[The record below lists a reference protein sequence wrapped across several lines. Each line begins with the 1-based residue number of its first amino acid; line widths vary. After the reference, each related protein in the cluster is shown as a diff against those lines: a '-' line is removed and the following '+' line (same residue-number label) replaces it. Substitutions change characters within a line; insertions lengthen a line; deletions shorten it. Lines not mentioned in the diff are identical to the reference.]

1 MALNPIAFTERVVDD
16 FLHYQLTTYPLA
28 DPDLY
33 VQLRALL
40 ELEETRKTPLRKGPF
55 VSLSRPFKPGA
66 TVAELVADGVFH
78 PQMQAVVP
86 YDQLRKHQEKAIR
99 AVQAGRTTLVST
111 GTGSGKTEAFL
122 YPIISRCLELQDAGA
137 PPGVL
142 AVIVYP
148 MNALAEDQLDRLRGL
163 LAGRGI
169 SFGMYIGKTPDEES
183 QVRGERMPAGTTN
196 AAYHERLRQIRE
208 TGQALALLPP
218 EEKASRKTMR
228 ADGGQPRILLTNVKQ
243 LELLLTRG
251 KDVGIF
257 AGAPLEFL
265 VFDEAHTFRGA
276 QGAETA
282 CLVRR
287 LRTFCGREA
296 HQVRHV
302 ATSATLADPE
312 GSIEPAKDFAR
323 RFFGVDAE
331 QVEVVREIY
340 DELRWNERRHVP
352 DGPPADAHAV
362 LAALLKAVDAPDHEV
377 AEAISAQLVALG
389 GARLRREGWQAS
401 LASQLAGNELVYQLA
416 CALNKPRALAELPDL
431 LAEKLGRPVPE
442 AEILAWL
449 ALGAACGRGGHDP
462 LLRPVVHSFVRGVGG
477 AVVTFSG
484 PVAAARLWLSGED
497 ADAELDEDFWRFPL
511 ITCTTCGQH
520 YYLTWVK
527 DFSLK
532 ARVKAGPGGGD
543 RVGTTRVWEHLPEET
558 GGTRVIFVDRLVVR
572 PDEDEDAE
580 EVDEDGDVLPPA
592 DHELDHPRLYP
603 LYVCSHCGSLQ
614 EERTAACAACNV
626 QNVQVPVQAV
636 RTKEDLPGLLHS
648 CVACQALGKRPRGG
662 SYREP
667 ARPVRAVS
675 VSDVHVLAQSMV
687 HLSERPRLLVFAD
700 NRQDAAFQA
709 GWMRDHARRFR
720 LRALVAQQIEVGA
733 ATIGDVVYALDDL
746 LDKDREL
753 SRALLPEVWQV
764 VPFDESGT
772 KHREERLYFLRIQVL
787 RELATGVKQRL
798 GLEPWGR
805 LKVGYRGVTTD
816 LPLVPKWA
824 GKLGV
829 TEDALAEGIA
839 ALLDHLRRIRVLHD
853 AATAL
858 FEKMWNSGDKEVQY
872 GYLPTFTGGPRGVKL
887 SRGPSDVP
895 ARVTQWIGSRPTQ
908 VWNAVAGWGVP
919 EREIESF
926 LKELW
931 DGLCKQKV
939 LVPVTLSGWG
949 KQLKGSAGTYQID
962 SSKLTLSPHSG
973 RYRCEKCR
981 RTTIRQGPTGLCM
994 AWRCGGRLVREEEP
1008 KDDFDLRVLDGN
1020 YSMLRVAEHSAQVPN
1035 EGRERIEKQFKGE
1048 GEQLNVLVCTPTLE
1062 LGVDIGTLDA
1072 VLMRNVPPT
1081 AANYW
1086 QRAGRAGRR
1095 HRMAVDLTYA
1105 QATGFDQAYFREPLK
1120 LLSDQ
1125 VEPPRFNL
1133 KNEVMIRKH
1142 VHATVLTALHGVA
1155 RRSDRET
1162 RETIEDTLGRCF
1174 PPTLRNYL
1182 FTPGGDVLAEVRDV
1196 YELGSI
1202 IAAHR
1207 GPVLAAVKRAFTQA
1221 WPEEDAAAVAEALL
1235 DRLVAEMP
1243 ASLQA
1248 VLRRFKRR
1256 LDWALGELQ
1265 RLGAV
1270 KLKKGDL
1277 DPEDKAH
1284 ERRCEKVIARLK
1296 GTYSSTRRKAQGGPD
1311 DSDTMG
1317 ALAREGFLPGYGLES
1332 GSIIGTAEPPRM
1344 TQGLDD
1350 FDLPRPP
1357 ALALREYVPGNAIYA
1372 NGFRFVPRRF
1382 LLTPEETMRFSVV
1395 VDQQVVQELGTDT
1408 AMAPLAEQ
1416 ELRAVPVC
1424 DVIMPSQSQISDE
1437 EEFRFQMPVA
1447 IYGSDRGYHR
1457 GGTAWTW
1464 GGLDIRFR
1472 HGVQLRLVNVG
1483 PRKEVEQTRLG
1494 FPLCLACGQSHSPF
1508 ASTKSRQEFEKLHL
1522 ERCRHVVQSTG
1533 FFADV
1538 EVDVLGLHDVEDRKV
1553 GFSLVEA
1560 LRMGAARVLDM
1571 EIEDLQ
1577 VLALG
1582 HVGEDACDVLL
1593 YDPMP
1598 GGSGLLEHLAERWE
1612 EVRNAALELLTQ
1624 CPGACESSCVDCL
1637 QTYRNRFYHR
1647 YLDRHVAAQI
1657 LGATTDCLVEVYP
1670 IPENLPKTLSTAGQS
1685 QTWIESR
1692 FKQFLSEA
1700 GLPAPLCQHH
1710 IDLGA
1715 GFGGTIPDFFYGG
1728 EDEEEK
1734 GICIYLDGMAGHIHG
1749 NPEQAEKDSAIRA
1762 KLDNLG
1768 YDVVV
1773 VRSFELDDKDAV
1785 VRAIARIAKYLVGK
1799 EKQRA
1804 VRNDTS
1810 WFDRVVAGG
1819 ALSPVGPEA
1828 TVRSPAE
1835 PAAGV
1840 IPLRLVKPAP
1850 EERYVTCVPFVPLKA
1865 AAGAFGDGQYIE
1877 EDGFEWIA
1885 INSRHRLRPGMFV
1898 AQVVGKSME
1907 PTIPDG
1913 ALCLFRAPVEGTN
1926 QGKTVL
1932 VRLLDATDAETGER
1946 FTVKRY
1952 ESEKAQDGD
1961 SWRHTKITLKPVNLA
1976 FEPIVLTGEKADE
1989 LKVVAELVEVLGGAL

>member
-1 MALNPIAFTERVVDD
+1 M
-16 FLHYQLTTYPLA
+16 
-28 DPDLY
+28 
-33 VQLRALL
+33 
-40 ELEETRKTPLRKGPF
+40 
-55 VSLSRPFKPGA
+55 
-66 TVAELVADGVFH
+66 
-78 PQMQAVVP
+78 
-86 YDQLRKHQEKAIR
+86 
-99 AVQAGRTTLVST
+99 ST

-137 PPGVL
+137 PPGVV

-169 SFGMYIGKTPDEES
+169 SFGMYVGKTPEEES
-183 QVRGERMPAGTTN
+183 QVRGERMGAGTTN
-196 AAYHERLRQIRE
+196 AAYHERLKQIRE
-208 TGQALALLPP
+208 GGQAISLLPP
-218 EEKASRKTMR
+218 EERASREAMR

-251 KDVGIF
+251 KDVGMF

-302 ATSATLADPE
+302 ATPATIADPE
-312 GSIEPAKDFAR
+312 GSDEPAKEFAR
-323 RFFGVDAE
+323 RFFGVDGAR
-331 QVEVVREIY
+331 VAVVREDY
-340 DELRWNERRHVP
+340 DELRWNERRHIP

-362 LAALLKAVDAPDHEV
+362 LGAILKAVDAPDGEV
-377 AEAISAQLVALG
+377 TEGISAQLVALG
-389 GARLRREGWQAS
+389 GARLRREGWQAA

-416 CALNKPRALAELPDL
+416 AALARPRALAELPGL
-431 LAEKLGRPVPE
+431 LAETLDRPVPE

-449 ALGAACGRGGHDP
+449 ALGAACGRGGYDP
-462 LLRPVVHSFVRGVGG
+462 LLRPVVHTFVRGVGG

-484 PVAAARLWLSGED
+484 VAAAARLWLSGED
-497 ADAELDEDFWRFPL
+497 ADAGLGEGFWRFPL

-520 YYLTWVK
+520 YYETWVT
-527 DFSLK
+527 DFSL
-532 ARVKAGPGGGD
+532 VAGAKDGPTGGD
-543 RVGTTRVWEHLPEET
+543 RVGAARVWEHVPGEM
-558 GGTRVIFVDRLVVR
+558 GGRRVVFVDRLIVR
-572 PDEDEDAE
+572 PDEEEEEGTD
-580 EVDEDGDVLPPA
+580 EVDEDGNVVQPA
-592 DHELDHPRLYP
+592 AGHDFEHRRLHPLF
-603 LYVCSHCGSLQ
+603 VCGHCGSLQ
-614 EERTAACAACNV
+614 EERGEACAACNV
-626 QNVQVPVQAV
+626 QDAQVAVQVV

-648 CVACQALGKRPRGG
+648 CVACQAPGKRPRGG
-662 SYREP
+662 RYREP

-709 GWMRDHARRFR
+709 GWMKDHARRFR
-720 LRALVAQQIEVGA
+720 LRALVTQQIREA
-733 ATIGDVVYALDDL
+733 RARTIGDVVYGLDDL
-746 LDKDREL
+746 LDADREL

-787 RELATGVKQRL
+787 REVATGVKQRI

-805 LKVGYRGVTTD
+805 LKVGYRGLRPELTMVA
-816 LPLVPKWA
+816 KWA

-829 TEDALAEGIA
+829 TDEALAEGIA
-839 ALLDHLRRIRVLHD
+839 ALLDHLRRIRLLHD
-853 AATAL
+853 GTTAL

-872 GYLPTFTGGPRGVKL
+872 GYLPTFAGGPKGVKL
-887 SRGPSDVP
+887 SRGNLDEAS
-895 ARVTQWIGSRPTQ
+895 RVTQWIGSRPTQ
-908 VWNAVAGWGVP
+908 VWNAVSAWGVP
-919 EREIESF
+919 ERDLEGF
-926 LKELW
+926 LEELW
-931 DGLCKQKV
+931 SCLREEKI

-949 KQLKGSAGTYQID
+949 KPLKGSTGTYQID
-962 SSKLTLSPHSG
+962 SAKLTLHPHSG
-973 RYRCEKCR
+973 RYRCERCR
-981 RTTIRQGPTGLCM
+981 RTTVRQGPTGLCM
-994 AWRCGGRLVREEEP
+994 AWRCGGHLAWEDEP
-1008 KDDFDLRVLDGN
+1008 KDDFDLRVVDGN
-1020 YSMLRVAEHSAQVPN
+1020 YAMLRVAEHSAQVPHDR
-1035 EGRERIEKQFKGE
+1035 RERIENQFKGE

-1062 LGVDIGTLDA
+1062 LGVDIGTLDS
-1072 VLMRNVPPT
+1072 VLLRNVPPT

-1086 QRAGRAGRR
+1086 QRVGRAGRR

-1120 LLSDQ
+1120 LLGGQ

-1142 VHATVLTALHGVA
+1142 VHATVLTALHGIA
-1155 RRSDRET
+1155 RSAHPET
-1162 RETIEDTLGRCF
+1162 RQGIEDTLRRCF

-1196 YELGSI
+1196 RELGALVS
-1202 IAAHR
+1202 AHR
-1207 GPVLAAVKRAFTQA
+1207 GPVLAAVKRSFTAA
-1221 WPEEDAAAVAEALL
+1221 WPAEDAAAVAEGLL
-1235 DRLVAEMP
+1235 ERVVEEMP
-1243 ASLQA
+1243 ASLHA
-1248 VLRRFKRR
+1248 VLQRFKRR

-1265 RLGAV
+1265 KLSAV
-1270 KLKKGDL
+1270 KLKKGSL

-1284 ERRCEKVIARLK
+1284 ERRCEKVIERLK
-1296 GTYSSTRRKAQGGPD
+1296 GTYARARGKAQGGPD
-1311 DSDTMG
+1311 DSETMG

-1332 GSIIGTAEPPRM
+1332 GSVIGTAEPPRM

-1350 FDLPRPP
+1350 FDLPRAP

-1382 LLTPEETMRFSVV
+1382 LLTPEETMRFRVV
-1395 VDQQVVQELGTDT
+1395 VDQQVVLELGTDM
-1408 AMAPLAEQ
+1408 ARAPLGEQ

-1424 DVIMPSQSQISDE
+1424 DVILPSQSQISDE

-1447 IYGSDRGYHR
+1447 IYGNDRGFHR

-1464 GGLDIRFR
+1464 GGLDVRFR
-1472 HGVQLRLVNVG
+1472 RGVQLRLVNVG
-1483 PRKEVEQTRLG
+1483 PRKEVEETRLG

-1508 ASTKSRQEFEKLHL
+1508 ASRKSREDFEKLHL
-1522 ERCRHVVQSTG
+1522 ERCGHAVQPTG

-1538 EVDVLGLHDVEDRKV
+1538 EVDVLGLHDIADRTI
-1553 GFSLVEA
+1553 GFSVAEA
-1560 LRMGAARVLDM
+1560 LRMGAERVLDM

-1582 HVGEDACDVLL
+1582 HAGEDACDVLL

-1612 EVRNAALELLTQ
+1612 EVRAAAIELLTE

-1647 YLDRHVAAQI
+1647 YLDRHVAARI
-1657 LGATTDCLVEVYP
+1657 LEAGTGRLVEVHP
-1670 IPENLPKTLSTAGQS
+1670 IPESLPKTSSTTGQS

-1692 FKQFLSEA
+1692 FRQFLSEA
-1700 GLPAPLCQHH
+1700 GLPAPLCQHR

-1715 GFGGTIPDFFYGG
+1715 GFGGTIPDFYYGE
-1728 EDEEEK
+1728 EDEADT
-1734 GICIYLDGMAGHIHG
+1734 GLCIYLDGMAGHIHG
-1749 NPEQAEKDSAIRA
+1749 NPEQTEKDSVIRA
-1762 KLDNLG
+1762 KLDNRG
-1768 YDVVV
+1768 YEVVV
-1773 VRSFELDDKDAV
+1773 VRSFELDDKNMV
-1785 VRAIARIAKYLVGK
+1785 VRAIARIARYLVGR

-1804 VRNDTS
+1804 VREDTS
-1810 WFDRVVAGG
+1810 WYDRVVAGG
-1819 ALSPVGPEA
+1819 APASAAEEAGEVGETA
-1828 TVRSPAE
+1828 R
-1835 PAAGV
+1835 
-1840 IPLRLVKPAP
+1840 PLRFVRPAP
-1850 EERYVTCVPFVPLKA
+1850 EDKYVTCVPFVPLQI
-1865 AAGAFGDGQYIE
+1865 AAGGFGEAQQLVE

-1885 INSRHRLRPGMFV
+1885 ITTRHRLRAGMFV
-1898 AQVVGKSME
+1898 SRVVGKSME
-1907 PTIPDG
+1907 PAIPDG
-1913 ALCLFRAPVEGTN
+1913 ALCLFRSPVEGTR
-1926 QGKTVL
+1926 QGKSVL
-1932 VRLLDATDAETGER
+1932 VQLRDAVDPETGER
-1946 FTVKRY
+1946 YTVKRY
-1952 ESEKAQDGD
+1952 ESRKAGVGD
-1961 SWRHTKITLKPVNLA
+1961 SWRHERILLRPVNPE
-1976 FEPIVLTGEKADE
+1976 FEAIVLVDVEPEG
-1989 LKVVAELVEVLGGAL
+1989 VRVIAEVVEVVGG